1 MKRWVVSTKT
11 STYKPYNEKGYRL
24 TVRSKAH
31 IISTYSKKGK
41 EMIKFLVGMVFGLV
55 IATVGFSGVAQMITN
70 TATNLDKG
78 AEVIKSESIK
88 LAK

>member
-1 MKRWVVSTKT
+1 LT
-11 STYKPYNEKGYRL
+11 GY
-24 TVRSKAH
+24 SKAH

-55 IATVGFSGVAQMITN
+55 VATVGFSGIAKMVTT
-70 TATNLDKG
+70 TATELDKG

-88 LAK
+88 LSK